1 MRQPSEFSRPKMRV
15 CCYSVSEGSDS
26 LANNDPIFQ
35 MPEQP
40 ADRTK
45 ELVLLMTQHQ
55 RRIFSYIYTL
65 VPDRHSAE
73 DILQETSLVIC
84 EKFSDF
90 RTGTDFAAWACQIA
104 WWQVRAARTKFARSK
119 VIFDEKVLE
128 AVAATAAELA
138 PEQSARQEA
147 LSHCL
152 QKLNPRDRDLLM
164 TRYESGVEEAA
175 KRTGRS
181 LVAAYKALTR
191 LRKLLHD
198 CVTNALSSEAAA

>member
-1 MRQPSEFSRPKMRV
+1 
-15 CCYSVSEGSDS
+15 
-26 LANNDPIFQ
+26 
-35 MPEQP
+35 MPEQS

-90 RTGTDFAAWACQIA
+90 RIGTDFAAWACQIA

-128 AVAATAAELA
+128 ALVATAAEIA
-138 PEQSARQEA
+138 PEQSARHEA
-147 LSHCL
+147 LARCM
-152 QKLNPRDRDLLM
+152 QKLSPRDRDLLM

-198 CVTNALSSEAAA
+198 CVTSALTSEAMA

>member
-1 MRQPSEFSRPKMRV
+1 
-15 CCYSVSEGSDS
+15 VSENTS
-26 LANNDPIFQ
+26 
-35 MPEQP
+35 
-40 ADRTK
+40 DRTK

-65 VPDRHSAE
+65 VPDRHAAE

-84 EKFSDF
+84 EKFGEF
-90 RTGTDFAAWACQIA
+90 RPGTDFVAWGCQIA

-119 VIFDEKVLE
+119 VVFDEKVLE
-128 AVAATAAELA
+128 SVARTATEML
-138 PEQSARQEA
+138 PEQDIRHEA
-147 LSHCL
+147 LSKCL
-152 QKLNPRDRDLLM
+152 QKLNPRDRELLM

-175 KRTGRS
+175 RRTGRS

-198 CVTNALSSEAAA
+198 CVTNQLATGTTA

>member
-1 MRQPSEFSRPKMRV
+1 MSNL
-15 CCYSVSEGSDS
+15 D
-26 LANNDPIFQ
+26 
-35 MPEQP
+35 

-65 VPDRHSAE
+65 VPDRASAE

-90 RTGTDFAAWACQIA
+90 RTGTDFVAWGCQIA

-119 VIFDEKVLE
+119 VVFDDKVLE
-128 AVAATAAELA
+128 SVAVTAAELV
-138 PEQSARQEA
+138 PEQDIRHEA
-147 LSHCL
+147 LAKCL
-152 QKLNPRDRDLLM
+152 QKLNPRDRELLI

-175 KRTGRS
+175 RRTGRS
-181 LVAAYKALTR
+181 IVAAYKALTR

-198 CVTNALSSEAAA
+198 CVTNQLTSEAAT